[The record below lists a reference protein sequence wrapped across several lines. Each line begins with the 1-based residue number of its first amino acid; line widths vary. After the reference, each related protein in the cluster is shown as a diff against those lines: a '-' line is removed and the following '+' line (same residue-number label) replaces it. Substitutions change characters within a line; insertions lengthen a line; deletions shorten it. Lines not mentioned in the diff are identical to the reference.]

1 MSTHSPRRTPDLG
14 DFKAPRDENAVQTPS
29 RPPRGPKP
37 VGSGPVDSSRANSAA
52 IVVGSGGATPFQLSR
67 IYAKG
72 WQAGMSSASEKT
84 NFDSIAM
91 AEALNPCHAAAE
103 RERWALGFTQAVA
116 RKLSTPGRR
125 PMAFR
130 LSTTS

>member
-1 MSTHSPRRTPDLG
+1 MSSHQSRQKPDLG
-14 DFKAPRDENAVQTPS
+14 DFKATHDQTRAQTPS
-29 RPPRGPKP
+29 RREPKP
-37 VGSGPVDSSRANSAA
+37 AGSGKAEAAA

-72 WQAGMSSASEKT
+72 WQAGMNSPSEKT
-84 NFDSIAM
+84 DFDSTIA

-116 RKLSTPGRR
+116 RKLGSPSRR
-125 PMAFR
+125 AIPFR
-130 LSTTS
+130 LSTG

>member
-1 MSTHSPRRTPDLG
+1 MSNPRQTPDLG
-14 DFKAPRDENAVQTPS
+14 DFKAPRDETPAQTPS
-29 RPPRGPKP
+29 RSRDPKP
-37 VGSGPVDSSRANSAA
+37 VGPGRVDSGRATSAA

-72 WQAGMSSASEKT
+72 WQAGMGSRSEKAD
-84 NFDSIAM
+84 FDSIAT
-91 AEALNPCHAAAE
+91 AKALNPCHAPTE

-116 RKLSTPGRR
+116 RKLSRPTRR

-130 LSTTS
+130 LSTG

>member
-1 MSTHSPRRTPDLG
+1 MSTHLPRQTPDLG
-14 DFKAPRDENAVQTPS
+14 DFKAPRDENAVQTP
-29 RPPRGPKP
+29 PRRRDSKP
-37 VGSGPVDSSRANSAA
+37 AGSGPIDSGRATAAA

-72 WQAGMSSASEKT
+72 WQAGMSSASERAD
-84 NFDSIAM
+84 FDSIAM

-116 RKLSTPGRR
+116 RKLGTPGRR

-130 LSTTS
+130 LSTP